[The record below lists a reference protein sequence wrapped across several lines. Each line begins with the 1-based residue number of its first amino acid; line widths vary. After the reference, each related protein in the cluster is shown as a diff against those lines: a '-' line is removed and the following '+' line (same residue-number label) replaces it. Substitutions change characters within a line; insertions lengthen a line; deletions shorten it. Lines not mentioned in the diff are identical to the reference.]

1 MMLKLR
7 QQYVQN
13 DASFCHFN
21 LSAYIFDRN
30 KDLLCLSTLCVCDS
44 RFYFLLNNLSCL
56 NPKTIYF
63 PIATTLAWTEFK
75 AIFCFVIVSWSLNT
89 LGILV
94 SRITCHQRD
103 KNDVF
108 FFSCFFSHL
117 LLLHFFLFFTLFLY
131 HLLFFFLYVL
141 ILLNFLNLLVFFS
154 LYSSLSFFFF
164 TSPLFS
170 FQISSNVL
178 LFHFVLFFFIL
189 SSTSCIFF
197 PIFNILH
204 LL

>member
-1 MMLKLR
+1 MIEMYGWCLRWGNGAFKMMLAFVISIYPAIYSIATKISC
-7 QQYVQN
+7 V
-13 DASFCHFN
+13 FP
-21 LSAYIFDRN
+21 
-30 KDLLCLSTLCVCDS
+30 LCVCDS

-103 KNDVF
+103 KKDVF

-117 LLLHFFLFFTLFLY
+117 LLLHFFLFFFLFL
-131 HLLFFFLYVL
+131 
-141 ILLNFLNLLVFFS
+141 
-154 LYSSLSFFFF
+154 
-164 TSPLFS
+164 
-170 FQISSNVL
+170 
-178 LFHFVLFFFIL
+178 
-189 SSTSCIFF
+189 
-197 PIFNILH
+197 
-204 LL
+204 